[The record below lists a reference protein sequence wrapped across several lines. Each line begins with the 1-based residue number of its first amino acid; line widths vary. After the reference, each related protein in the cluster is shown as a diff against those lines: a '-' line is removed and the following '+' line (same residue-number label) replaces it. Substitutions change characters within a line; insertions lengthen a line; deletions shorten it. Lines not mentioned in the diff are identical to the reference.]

1 MSVSLDG
8 VRLVRAYDE
17 LFPATKLD
25 PPAAANL
32 RRLAGLLSAD
42 DAMVDQ
48 RWRAYALATARTE
61 AGTDFEIRSER
72 GPHEYFNKYEPG
84 TRLGVR
90 LGNTQSGDGYRYRGR
105 GFVQITGRAN
115 YEKFG
120 PLVGVDLIDNPDAA
134 LAEDIAYRVLSIG
147 MTRGLFTGKRLAQYI
162 HDEATD
168 YIGARRIINGQDK
181 AIEIAADADRFQR
194 ILEQCEAVNTAVV
207 S

>member
-1 MSVSLDG
+1 MSVTLDS

-25 PPAAANL
+25 PTAAANL

-42 DAMVDQ
+42 DAMTDQ

-61 AGTDFEIRSER
+61 AGVDFAIRSER
-72 GPHEYFNKYEPG
+72 GPQEYFNKYEPG

-105 GFVQITGRAN
+105 GYVQITGRAN
-115 YEKFG
+115 YAKFS
-120 PLVGVDLIDNPDAA
+120 PLVGADLIDNPDAA

-147 MTRGLFTGKRLAQYI
+147 MTRGLFTGKRLAQYL
-162 HDEATD
+162 HAGATD

-181 AIEIAADADRFQR
+181 AVQIAADADRFQR
-194 ILEQCEAVNTAVV
+194 ILEQCETVNAAVV